1 MRFEDDDELDRC
13 RQAGD
18 PVQRYVLS
26 VDINGV
32 VSRSP
37 DLGDS
42 SDLSGLACGVGSHTA
57 LPYPDHYYVGD
68 FPPELYIGDLPPGLY
83 DLPATPTS
91 TPTPTPTLP
100 QAPCCQPHL
109 NASPLYGQIDLLR
122 AELSVANGSRDLLQ
136 KEMNAQLEEL
146 RALRRLERAVRG
158 VVSFRDA
165 LVVELADIND
175 ARKG

>member
-26 VDINGV
+26 VDTNGV

-42 SDLSGLACGVGSHTA
+42 SDLSGLVCGVGSHTA
-57 LPYPDHYYVGD
+57 FPYPDHYYVGD
-68 FPPELYIGDLPPGLY
+68 FPPGLYIGDPLSGPLDPPA
-83 DLPATPTS
+83 P
-91 TPTPTPTLP
+91 P
-100 QAPCCQPHL
+100 QAPRCQPHP
-109 NASPLYGQIDLLR
+109 NVSPLYGQIDLLR